1 MDLAN
6 RPELCYGTIDIT
18 VPPEYWATP
27 PDLRL
32 LPSLYGNSVG
42 PGAVV
47 GARKP
52 EPLRTLFLIDV
63 SASSVG
69 SGVLNDI
76 CGAIFESVQSDAG
89 DNGREDSKL
98 ISIMTFNSSLHFYNL
113 SVSRAFF
120 VFKLR
125 MDSSC
130 GRSPASHSRR

>member
-18 VPPEYWATP
+18 VPPEYWSTP
-27 PDLRL
+27 PAPRL

-42 PGAVV
+42 PGAVI

-63 SASSVG
+63 SASSVS

-89 DNGREDSKL
+89 DNHQDSKL
-98 ISIMTFNSSLHFYNL
+98 IGIMTFNTSLHFYNL
-113 SVSRAFF
+113 SVSRALFA
-120 VFKLR
+120 FKLR
-125 MDSSC
+125 MDSC
-130 GRSPASHSRR
+130 GRSPASRSRR